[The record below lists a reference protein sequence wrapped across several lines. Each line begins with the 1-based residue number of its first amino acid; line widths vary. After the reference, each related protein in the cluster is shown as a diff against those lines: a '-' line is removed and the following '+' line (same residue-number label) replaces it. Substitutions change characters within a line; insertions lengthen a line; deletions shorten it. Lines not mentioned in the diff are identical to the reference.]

1 MYIHPELIIHQVSA
15 LEEVMRDSILLCES
29 GGNRDKAGNSL
40 RYLMLDDSNRDLPS
54 QFLITNAEFSLD
66 QLAKIRVALE
76 DTAKIQSTP
85 SGAKVKVGRAGI
97 QL

>member
-1 MYIHPELIIHQVSA
+1 MEAIGTRQA
-15 LEEVMRDSILLCES
+15 T
-29 GGNRDKAGNSL
+29 L
-40 RYLMLDDSNRDLPS
+40 RYLMLNGINRELPL

-66 QLAKIRVALE
+66 HLANIRMALE

-85 SGAKVKVGRAGI
+85 SGAKVKVSGATV

>member
-1 MYIHPELIIHQVSA
+1 MKRSCGIVYCYAKVEAIGTRQA
-15 LEEVMRDSILLCES
+15 T
-29 GGNRDKAGNSL
+29 L

-85 SGAKVKVGRAGI
+85 SGAKVKVGGATV

>member
-1 MYIHPELIIHQVSA
+1 MYNDI
-15 LEEVMRDSILLCES
+15 
-29 GGNRDKAGNSL
+29 
-40 RYLMLDDSNRDLPS
+40 NRDLPS

-66 QLAKIRVALE
+66 HLANIRMALE

>member
-1 MYIHPELIIHQVSA
+1 MEAIGTRQA
-15 LEEVMRDSILLCES
+15 T
-29 GGNRDKAGNSL
+29 L
-40 RYLMLDDSNRDLPS
+40 RYLMLNDSNRDLPS

-76 DTAKIQSTP
+76 DTAKIQSIP